1 VPTADS
7 QVAFTIQGPGKIIGV
22 GNGSETSLE
31 PEQYLETVSM
41 INIENLKEKQ
51 VQSVED
57 RPGIAADLKNADW
70 EPAFKTPRFPETA
83 KAVVYRGTFRVPD
96 SIANATITFFYN
108 NIGQTESIYINGQS
122 VVQNSI
128 DTKTGKEFSIR
139 QNMLHPGKNNIAIFA
154 VPFIKKY
161 SWDYNNTNP
170 GTIQVIVPAA
180 QWKRKL
186 FNGLAEVI
194 IQSTGQPGQ
203 IVLTATSPGLKKN
216 ELKIDAIPAAMPAA
230 VASVDK

>member
-1 VPTADS
+1 
-7 QVAFTIQGPGKIIGV
+7 
-22 GNGSETSLE
+22 LE
-31 PEQYLETVSM
+31 NVST
-41 INIENLKEKQ
+41 INIENLKEKV
-51 VQSVED
+51 VQNVDD
-57 RPGIAADLKNADW
+57 RSAIAADLNNADW

-83 KAVVYRGTFRVPD
+83 KAVIYSGTFHVPD

-108 NIGQTESIYINGQS
+108 NIGQTESIYINGKPM
-122 VVQNSI
+122 VQNNV
-128 DTKTGKEFSIR
+128 DTKTGKEFKIT
-139 QNMLHPGKNNIAIFA
+139 QNMLHPGKNTIAIFT
-154 VPFIKKY
+154 VPFIKKN

-194 IQSTGQPGQ
+194 IQSTGEPGQ
-203 IVLTATSPGLKKN
+203 IVLTATSPALKKN
-216 ELKIDAIPAAMPAA
+216 ELKIEAIPAAMHAA